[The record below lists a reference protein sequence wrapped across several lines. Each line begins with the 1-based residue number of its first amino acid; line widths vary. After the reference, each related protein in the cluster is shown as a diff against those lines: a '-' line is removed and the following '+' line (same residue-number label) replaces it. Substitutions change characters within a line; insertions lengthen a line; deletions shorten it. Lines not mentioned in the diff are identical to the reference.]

1 MQTSFSK
8 MLLGASSCAVPLVQA
23 SGLVSEVN
31 AYVVLSLVAALVLL
45 FTVYCT
51 YIMARPLCRLLTAP
65 PPAGSPPEHAHPL
78 LTPQRGRHK

>member
-1 MQTSFSK
+1 MGNLQTSFSK
-8 MLLGASSCAVPLVQA
+8 MFLGASSCAVSLVQA

-51 YIMARPLCRLLTAP
+51 YIMARR
-65 PPAGSPPEHAHPL
+65 E
-78 LTPQRGRHK
+78 